1 MQFAFANNQQSFGIF
16 INLGLAAQAA
26 GMKEEARQIAE
37 QIRAVVE
44 QNPEMQEQLADVIA
58 QIEK

>member
-1 MQFAFANNQQSFGIF
+1 
-16 INLGLAAQAA
+16 
-26 GMKEEARQIAE
+26 MKEEARQIAE